1 MERTGT
7 NENTRRPLIGILA
20 NLLVVESN
28 PFPGLER
35 SYVNHDYVAA
45 VEAAGGIPV
54 MLPVVGNPQTI
65 RGQIEAVDAVLA
77 TGGYDPDPMLW
88 GEQPNRRIE
97 FINPEVDQHQL
108 QAIRVAYELGKPIL
122 GICRGLQMINIAFGG
137 SLYQDLSLVPDSY
150 IQHYQKSLKYAFGHQ
165 VSLVKGTRLSAVFGD
180 AGMAANSFHHLAI
193 RVVAPGFLVNAY
205 APDGVI
211 EGIESSGGASV
222 MAVQWHPEMMYLKHP
237 EMLGIFLDFI
247 AVTKEAQAR

>member
-45 VEAAGGIPV
+45 VEADGGIPV

-88 GEQPNRRIE
+88 GNSP
-97 FINPEVDQHQL
+97 
-108 QAIRVAYELGKPIL
+108 
-122 GICRGLQMINIAFGG
+122 
-137 SLYQDLSLVPDSY
+137 
-150 IQHYQKSLKYAFGHQ
+150 
-165 VSLVKGTRLSAVFGD
+165 T
-180 AGMAANSFHHLAI
+180 AG
-193 RVVAPGFLVNAY
+193 
-205 APDGVI
+205 
-211 EGIESSGGASV
+211 
-222 MAVQWHPEMMYLKHP
+222 
-237 EMLGIFLDFI
+237 
-247 AVTKEAQAR
+247 